1 MNALMAIVHYDC
13 CSEQQVKSSLVSG
26 LRTLSRQD
34 NNSEIF
40 LSVSQQAQIGLG
52 GVFYNDNQQYFAQNE
67 SFSIIFSGKILFP
80 ASIQNLL
87 GCNFQANMAQNILLL
102 YPTMENKIF
111 SHSSKD
117 RIGFMQI
124 FFSGM
129 EKLFQY
135 GISLCRKDINKKRI
149 VPC

>member
-52 GVFYNDNQQYFAQNE
+52 GVFYNDTQQYFAQNE
-67 SFSIIFSGKILFP
+67 YFSQISMGMTDDFDVAMQEGS
-80 ASIQNLL
+80 
-87 GCNFQANMAQNILLL
+87 
-102 YPTMENKIF
+102 TMV
-111 SHSSKD
+111 
-117 RIGFMQI
+117 RIGSAI
-124 FFSGM
+124 FG
-129 EKLFQY
+129 
-135 GISLCRKDINKKRI
+135 KRI
-149 VPC
+149 YKNL